1 MRNSPADF
9 ETLTETLSIVRIQG
23 GEGGR
28 KESSLPDSVIRE
40 GRMRVYVGDLL
51 LADAPA
57 LLDEAEA
64 FACACL
70 FLGSA
75 AAAPDIRAV
84 VPHIRTSRTSS
95 ACVRVDVGLP
105 AASAL
110 AQPWENLDAIDEAS
124 LRRAGLA
131 PLALPETG
139 GAALPI
145 EAVFEAVAAL
155 SEEPSLYRRT
165 GGVHSAGLARPD
177 GSLVLRFEDI
187 SRRSAVDKTIGAA
200 LLEGL
205 VAGSAVSPSLGEKA
219 APGES
224 ADSGE
229 SVGFLVSSGRIS
241 ADFVVRAAKAR
252 FPLIASV
259 SAPTDR
265 AVELAELWGITLCG
279 FVRGKRMNIYS
290 HEERVL
296 R

>member
-23 GEGGR
+23 GEDGR

-75 AAAPDIRAV
+75 VAAQDIGAV
-84 VPHIRTSRTSS
+84 VPHIRTSQTSP
-95 ACVRVDVGLP
+95 ACVRVDARLP

-110 AQPWENLDAIDEAS
+110 ARPWESLDAIDEAS

-131 PLALPETG
+131 PLAPPEAG

-145 EAVFEAVAAL
+145 EAVFKAVAAL
-155 SEEPSLYRRT
+155 SEEPSLYRLT
-165 GGVHSAGLARPD
+165 GGVHSAGLARAD
-177 GSLVLRFEDI
+177 GSLALRFEDI

-200 LLEGL
+200 LIQGL
-205 VAGSAVSPSLGEKA
+205 IAGA
-219 APGES
+219 GES
-224 ADSGE
+224 A
-229 SVGFLVSSGRIS
+229 GFLVSSGRICS
-241 ADFVVRAAKAR
+241 EFVVRAAKAR
-252 FPLIASV
+252 FALIASV

>member
-1 MRNSPADF
+1 MKPGGSADF
-9 ETLTETLSIVRIQG
+9 EALAETVRIVRVRD
-23 GEGGR
+23 GEGER
-28 KESSLPDSVIRE
+28 TESSLLDSVIRE
-40 GRMRVYVGDLL
+40 GRMQVYAGKLP

-57 LLDEAEA
+57 LLEEAEA

-75 AAAPDIRAV
+75 VAAPDIGAV
-84 VPHIRTSRTSS
+84 LPHIRTSLTSPS
-95 ACVRVDVGLP
+95 CLRVDVSLP

-110 AQPWENLDAIDEAS
+110 AQPWEGLDAIDEAS

-131 PLALPETG
+131 PLESPSGG

-145 EAVFEAVAAL
+145 EAVFTAVAAL
-155 SEEPSLYRRT
+155 SDEPSLYRLT

-187 SRRSAVDKTIGAA
+187 SRRSAVDKTIGTA
-200 LLEGL
+200 LIKGL
-205 VAGSAVSPSLGEKA
+205 ISGAE
-219 APGES
+219 ES
-224 ADSGE
+224 A
-229 SVGFLVSSGRIS
+229 GFLVSSGRICS
-241 ADFVVRAAKAR
+241 EFVVRAAKAR

-265 AVELAELWGITLCG
+265 AVEMAELWGVTLCG
-279 FVRGKRMNIYS
+279 FVRGKRMNIYT
-290 HEERVL
+290 HEGRVL